1 MDKDIIMHIVGFILG
16 FLLGIMVSINVLNTQ
31 ETEVKTTELQ
41 QKYEE
46 YVKENEWKNE
56 YIEWLQDQLYEKYEE
71 VE

>member
-1 MDKDIIMHIVGFILG
+1 MDEDILIHILTFILG
-16 FLLGIMVSINVLNTQ
+16 FIFGLVLAGIALNTQ
-31 ETEVKTTELQ
+31 EPEIKPTELQ